1 VQFTAEWPIL
11 AQVGTSELPTTRQ
24 ETFNV
29 SVACDRGDKMKLL
42 LCVALSVA
50 IPGICAGQSASP
62 SEQTLQAILSELRAI
77 HADMRVE
84 TARTQSMELLLAE
97 LQIQAATV
105 ARAVQRVDVARSKT
119 SDVQEGIRHTMADMT
134 KVEEAQNTAATE
146 ADKSRLASDMD
157 RLKSG
162 LSSIKKLEQ
171 DRLSNQ
177 QEAEASL
184 RKTQDAYD
192 AIEDQLNA
200 LMKTL
205 RTAQE
210 VGNK

>member
-1 VQFTAEWPIL
+1 
-11 AQVGTSELPTTRQ
+11 
-24 ETFNV
+24 
-29 SVACDRGDKMKLL
+29 MKLL
-42 LCVALSVA
+42 LCVALGVA

-62 SEQTLQAILSELRAI
+62 SEQTLQAILSELRTI
-77 HADMRVE
+77 HADMRAE

-105 ARAVQRVDVARSKT
+105 ARAVQRFDAARSKT
-119 SDVQEGIRHTMADMT
+119 GDVQEGIRHTMADMA

-157 RLKSG
+157 RLKGG
-162 LSSIKKLEQ
+162 LFSMRKPEQ

-177 QEAEASL
+177 QEAEDSL

-192 AIEDQLNA
+192 AIEDQLSA
-200 LMKTL
+200 LMKAL
-205 RTAQE
+205 RAAQGA
-210 VGNK
+210 GNK

>member
-1 VQFTAEWPIL
+1 
-11 AQVGTSELPTTRQ
+11 
-24 ETFNV
+24 
-29 SVACDRGDKMKLL
+29 MKLL
-42 LCVALSVA
+42 LCVALGIA

-62 SEQTLQAILSELRAI
+62 SEQTLQAILSELRVI

-105 ARAVQRVDVARSKT
+105 ARSVQRVDAARSKT
-119 SDVQEGIRHTMADMT
+119 SDVQDRIRHTMADMA

-157 RLKSG
+157 RLKG
-162 LSSIKKLEQ
+162 DLSSIKKLEQ

-177 QEAEASL
+177 QEAEALL

-192 AIEDQLNA
+192 AIEDQLSA

-210 VGNK
+210 AGNK

>member
-1 VQFTAEWPIL
+1 
-11 AQVGTSELPTTRQ
+11 
-24 ETFNV
+24 
-29 SVACDRGDKMKLL
+29 MKLL

-77 HADMRVE
+77 HADMRIE

-97 LQIQAATV
+97 LQVEAATV
-105 ARAVQRVDVARSKT
+105 TRAVQRVDAARSKT
-119 SDVQEGIRHTMADMT
+119 SDVQESIRRTMTDITRA
-134 KVEEAQNTAATE
+134 EEARNATATE
-146 ADKSRLASDMD
+146 AEKSRLASDLD

-162 LSSIKKLEQ
+162 LSSLKKLEE

-177 QEAEASL
+177 REAEASL
-184 RKTQDAYD
+184 QKAQDAYD
-192 AIEDQLNA
+192 AIEDQLSA

-205 RTAQE
+205 HTAQE

>member
-1 VQFTAEWPIL
+1 
-11 AQVGTSELPTTRQ
+11 
-24 ETFNV
+24 
-29 SVACDRGDKMKLL
+29 MKLL
-42 LCVALSVA
+42 LCVALGVA

-192 AIEDQLNA
+192 AIEDQLSA

-210 VGNK
+210 IGNK

>member
-1 VQFTAEWPIL
+1 
-11 AQVGTSELPTTRQ
+11 
-24 ETFNV
+24 
-29 SVACDRGDKMKLL
+29 
-42 LCVALSVA
+42 
-50 IPGICAGQSASP
+50 
-62 SEQTLQAILSELRAI
+62 
-77 HADMRVE
+77 
-84 TARTQSMELLLAE
+84 MELLLAE

-105 ARAVQRVDVARSKT
+105 ARAVQRVDAARSKT
-119 SDVQEGIRHTMADMT
+119 SDVQEGIRRTIADMT

-146 ADKSRLASDMD
+146 ADKNRLASDMD
-157 RLKSG
+157 RLKGG
-162 LSSIKKLEQ
+162 LSSIKRLEQ

-192 AIEDQLNA
+192 AIEDQLSA

-210 VGNK
+210 AGNE

>member
-1 VQFTAEWPIL
+1 
-11 AQVGTSELPTTRQ
+11 
-24 ETFNV
+24 
-29 SVACDRGDKMKLL
+29 
-42 LCVALSVA
+42 
-50 IPGICAGQSASP
+50 
-62 SEQTLQAILSELRAI
+62 
-77 HADMRVE
+77 
-84 TARTQSMELLLAE
+84 
-97 LQIQAATV
+97 
-105 ARAVQRVDVARSKT
+105 
-119 SDVQEGIRHTMADMT
+119 MADMT

-192 AIEDQLNA
+192 AIEDQLSA

-210 VGNK
+210 IGNK

>member
-1 VQFTAEWPIL
+1 
-11 AQVGTSELPTTRQ
+11 
-24 ETFNV
+24 
-29 SVACDRGDKMKLL
+29 MKLL
-42 LCVALSVA
+42 LCVALGVA
-50 IPGICAGQSASP
+50 IPGICAGQSAPP
-62 SEQTLQAILSELRAI
+62 SQQTLQAILIELRAI

-84 TARTQSMELLLAE
+84 TARARSMELLLAE

-105 ARAVQRVDVARSKT
+105 ARAVQRVDAARSKT
-119 SDVQEGIRHTMADMT
+119 NDVQDSIRHTMADMT
-134 KVEEAQNTAATE
+134 KVEAAQTTAATE
-146 ADKSRLASDMD
+146 TDKSRLASDMD
-157 RLKSG
+157 RL
-162 LSSIKKLEQ
+162 KKLEQ

-192 AIEDQLNA
+192 AIEDQLSA

-210 VGNK
+210 VENK